1 MQPDRLSSKR
11 LMSEIL
17 LGNSIPQQNEMQSQ
31 SVTPSPA
38 STAATEDGGSN
49 SKLGRSDIVILDC
62 QSPSD
67 FHRCHIRGAI
77 NVTFPAIMIRRI
89 AAGKI
94 DLFEKSKELKA
105 KMANTRFTFVVYDS
119 MKSSPITTS
128 AVAMEQ
134 DGANSSGSGG
144 DEVSDLVA
152 MVAKK
157 LAQNGCRVATLVGK
171 CLRKKC
177 FQFQSLECVGG
188 C

>member
-11 LMSEIL
+11 LMSEVL
-17 LGNSIPQQNEMQSQ
+17 LGGSIPQQDDMQSADL
-31 SVTPSPA
+31 TAPS
-38 STAATEDGGSN
+38 SLAAEDGSC
-49 SKLGRSDIVILDC
+49 KIGRNDIVILDC

-105 KMANTRFTFVVYDS
+105 KMANTRFTFIVYDS
-119 MKSSPITTS
+119 MKSGPI
-128 AVAMEQ
+128 AMEQ
-134 DGANSSGSGG
+134 DNGVGG
-144 DEVSDLVA
+144 DEVSDLVS

-171 CLRKKC
+171 SHINLAR
-177 FQFQSLECVGG
+177 SI
-188 C
+188 